1 MIYTLPTIRLY
12 HAPFLLHRCIF
23 YAQKGGL
30 DIAKKRSDGRYAKQ
44 VVLGY
49 RNGKPV
55 RKTIYGKTL
64 KELDKKYRDFMNDK
78 ESGRLIKNDKIK
90 VKELLELWFTNTKV
104 CELKPQSLGNL
115 KSQIKGVNYYIGDK
129 LAKDIQRSD
138 IEQIRAELIEEDHI
152 DKYNKALGIIRAVF
166 NYAIEC
172 GFVLNNPTLGMKRIS
187 IKRNTRALTDE
198 ERLLFEKTDL
208 NEFERCFT
216 SLLLYS
222 GLRRSEALALSDS
235 DIHFDEGYINVNKT
249 LVLSKASTSPE
260 IIQDMPKSD
269 SGIRK
274 IPISHYLYPILF
286 NYCQNR
292 TGLLFLSEEG
302 NPLGS
307 STFRKRWQSMLQKLE
322 AVNGKPI
329 AEDITPHI
337 FRHTYTSDLVKAGM
351 DIKTAQYLLGHAD
364 AKTTLNVYTHFGYN
378 DIKIN
383 KLDDYYKT
391 LAVKM
396 QSRQKNPGTA

>member
-1 MIYTLPTIRLY
+1 M
-12 HAPFLLHRCIF
+12 
-23 YAQKGGL
+23 
-30 DIAKKRSDGRYAKQ
+30 AKKRSDGRYAKQ

-90 VKELLELWFTNTKV
+90 FKELLELWFTNTKV
-104 CELKPQSLGNL
+104 GELKPQSLGNL

-222 GLRRSEALALSDS
+222 GLRRSEALALFDS

-329 AEDITPHI
+329 AEDITPH
-337 FRHTYTSDLVKAGM
+337 D
-351 DIKTAQYLLGHAD
+351 
-364 AKTTLNVYTHFGYN
+364 
-378 DIKIN
+378 
-383 KLDDYYKT
+383 
-391 LAVKM
+391 
-396 QSRQKNPGTA
+396 